1 MHTAPAHQAP
11 PRCPYEVCD
20 RRLVRAAPSEAALA
34 AARFQRRASPKWREL
49 LFINNGDANGLCASL
64 GTNGGAQTW
73 VNPVLAGRLAVRAS
87 SPSCRHTDLKAI
99 VGRQPLHTN
108 YAGPRVDRGAPCA
121 WWALDL
127 GPQHRLVCNHYS
139 LRHDASPAFPRDWA
153 LQGSEDGQ
161 VWVDL
166 RVHTGDKALSMPQ
179 QYASWSVQGPGT
191 AKAMRW
197 FRVVLR
203 APCADG
209 SWQLHLSNIELYG
222 YLLAV
227 P

>member
-1 MHTAPAHQAP
+1 M
-11 PRCPYEVCD
+11 
-20 RRLVRAAPSEAALA
+20 A

-49 LFINNGDANGLCASL
+49 LYINDGDANGLCAFL
-64 GTNGGAQTW
+64 GTNCGTQTW

-87 SPSCRHTDLKAI
+87 SPSCRHTDPKAV

-108 YAGPRVDRGAPCA
+108 YAGPRCLESGALRA

-139 LRHDASPAFPRDWA
+139 LRHDASGAFPRAWA
-153 LQGSEDGQ
+153 LQGSEDGEA
-161 VWVDL
+161 WVDL
-166 RVHTGDKALSMPQ
+166 RVHAGDKSLSMPQ
-179 QYASWSVQGPGT
+179 QHASWAVQGPEA
-191 AKAMRW
+191 AKPLRW
-197 FRVVLR
+197 FRVVLQ
-203 APCADG
+203 APCVDG

-222 YLLAV
+222 YLLTV